1 MTFCGATR
9 AVYTRIIGEKREVNS
24 SYEATDSAESLLDAM
39 LTSRWMLQKLGDL
52 RNLESQSNP
61 TD

>member
-9 AVYTRIIGEKREVNS
+9 AVYRRIIGEKREVSS

>member
-1 MTFCGATR
+1 VTLCGATR
-9 AVYTRIIGEKREVNS
+9 ALYTRMIGAKMEVSS
-24 SYEATDSAESLLDAM
+24 SYEATDSAESLLDAV
-39 LTSRWMLQKLGDL
+39 LTSRWMLKKLGDL

>member
-1 MTFCGATR
+1 MIGA
-9 AVYTRIIGEKREVNS
+9 KMEVSS